1 MTQEVARRFQ
11 QMAAGK
17 GVHGAAPARKSSEV
31 QAPRAAGGAGKGS
44 AMVQG
49 MATGLIKK
57 IELLAL
63 ALTGFSHQN
72 DVKCPSGLREQLL
85 FL

>member
-1 MTQEVARRFQ
+1 MPQEVARRFQ
-11 QMAAGK
+11 QMAAGN

-49 MATGLIKK
+49 MAT
-57 IELLAL
+57 
-63 ALTGFSHQN
+63 
-72 DVKCPSGLREQLL
+72 
-85 FL
+85 

>member
-1 MTQEVARRFQ
+1 LVQCKKEKRKEALGVTQEVARRFQ
-11 QMAAGK
+11 QMAAGN

-49 MATGLIKK
+49 MAT
-57 IELLAL
+57 
-63 ALTGFSHQN
+63 
-72 DVKCPSGLREQLL
+72 
-85 FL
+85 